1 MLTGMQEAS
10 RLVKVSSFLS
20 SESSD
25 ADVTLRHVY
34 LVPMGTRYRDR
45 QSTLDC

>member
-1 MLTGMQEAS
+1 MLTGMQETP

-25 ADVTLRHVY
+25 ADVTLNHVH
-34 LVPMGTRYRDR
+34 LVLMGTCYRDR